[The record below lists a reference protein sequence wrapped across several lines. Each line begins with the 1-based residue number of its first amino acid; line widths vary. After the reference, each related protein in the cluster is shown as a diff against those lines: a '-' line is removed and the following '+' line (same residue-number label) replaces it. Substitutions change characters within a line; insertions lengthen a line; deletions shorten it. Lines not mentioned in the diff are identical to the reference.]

1 MYIMDETD
9 FIVLPLA
16 YNDFCED
23 VISISQTGTFTGEI
37 SLERVLSA
45 SSIHKIISFI
55 SEDMKGK
62 DRCYVIDMRNIIS
75 YAEHSFTQLQKIIE
89 ANIIF
94 FGASDE
100 TGIKL
105 NEDIP
110 GKLLDLSDK
119 MKGTKRLRKEAIC
132 QIQTKVEKIYLNET
146 AKIVRWMSHKIT
158 KIESEK
164 ITPLDSSGVFC
175 NMYVNAKKLFLDP
188 DKYYFILY
196 QMILR
201 IAKYKEQIDAL
212 ISASRNGANLANII
226 GWLLNI
232 KVVHCITLG
241 PKFSLSM
248 QNINKDIRKRKNYFY
263 IFDFMCLGTEAKVLN
278 AILAVKGA
286 RLIGGMG
293 IANYIAI
300 DKSSGQGVISKM
312 NTLIDTH
319 TANLDYKIAGT
330 KEDILKL
337 LREGEEKDESGL
349 QKI

>member
-1 MYIMDETD
+1 MYIINETD
-9 FIVLPLA
+9 FILLPLA
-16 YNDFCED
+16 YIDFCED
-23 VISISQTGTFTGEI
+23 VISISQTGTFEGEI

-45 SSIHKIISFI
+45 ISVQKIVSFI
-55 SEDMKGK
+55 EEDMKEK
-62 DRCYVIDMRNIIS
+62 DICYVIDMRNIIS
-75 YAEHSFTQLQKIIE
+75 YAEHSFAQLGKLVE

-105 NEDIP
+105 NEDLP
-110 GKLLDLSDK
+110 NKLLDLSDK
-119 MKGTKRLRKEAIC
+119 MKGTKQLSKKAIC
-132 QIQTKVEKIYLNET
+132 EMQIRVEKIYLNET
-146 AKIVRWMSHKIT
+146 AKIVRWMSHKI
-158 KIESEK
+158 KKNESDK
-164 ITPLDSSGVFC
+164 LTPLDSSGVFC
-175 NMYVNAKKLFLDP
+175 NMYVNAKKLFLNP
-188 DKYYFILY
+188 EKYYFILY
-196 QMILR
+196 QMILSV
-201 IAKYKEQIDAL
+201 AKYKDQIDAL

-300 DKSSGQGVISKM
+300 DKSSEQGVISKM
-312 NTLIDTH
+312 NTLIDTR

-337 LREGEEKDESGL
+337 LEEGEEKDGSGL
-349 QKI
+349 QKV